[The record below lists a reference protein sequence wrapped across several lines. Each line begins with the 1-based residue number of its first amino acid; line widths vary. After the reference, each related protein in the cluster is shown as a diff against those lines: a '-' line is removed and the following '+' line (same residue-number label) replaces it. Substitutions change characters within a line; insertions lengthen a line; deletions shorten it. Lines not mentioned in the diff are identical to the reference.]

1 MSLNKNRFRPHKC
14 DNGPDKSYIQTSTR
28 QTAAI
33 LITFSSWTRNSPQF
47 VEYGSS
53 TTYSQKP
60 ATCSYYEPVESS
72 PHVYTASLRSLLILS
87 LHLRPGLLVYRTQ
100 LHVQSLLSVPPY
112 AHIIALYEKDYDSH
126 YAIFA
131 SLQMMMIC
139 SQFLVTRQVMLWNS
153 FSSDYSATTT
163 TQWTG
168 SHAYRQSYELTP
180 PLSIPAKTLGS
191 NTVCLHQILRHFKSF
206 LVLLASQEDILTGTK
221 ASLDLVW
228 KLIKYCK
235 TEVRLCVRDSTT
247 KPATG
252 NICFQ
257 SELMNT
263 ENKWN

>member
-1 MSLNKNRFRPHKC
+1 MFNLSCPYHHT
-14 DNGPDKSYIQTSTR
+14 PT
-28 QTAAI
+28 
-33 LITFSSWTRNSPQF
+33 
-47 VEYGSS
+47 
-53 TTYSQKP
+53 
-60 ATCSYYEPVESS
+60 SS
-72 PHVYTASLRSLLILS
+72 PFMR
-87 LHLRPGLLVYRTQ
+87 
-100 LHVQSLLSVPPY
+100 
-112 AHIIALYEKDYDSH
+112 KDYDSH

-131 SLQMMMIC
+131 SLQMMMMIC
-139 SQFLVTRQVMLWNS
+139 SQFLVTRQAMLWNS
-153 FSSDYSATTT
+153 FRSAYSTTTT
-163 TQWTG
+163 TQWNG

-221 ASLDLVW
+221 ASLALVW

-235 TEVRLCVRDSTT
+235 IEVRLCVRDGTT